1 MSGHKLV
8 ADRFLHLRTD
18 GKGKVKYKKRYFKN
32 DIIPDLD
39 EAEADRLLQIGA
51 VVLDEADEVEDEDE
65 ESDSTDTDD
74 STESTEVPE
83 DTGHEPVDYE
93 SLAYADLQVLAKER
107 DLSAGGSKEDLIVRL
122 VDFDN
127 EHAEQK
133 HAE

>member
-65 ESDSTDTDD
+65 ESDST
-74 STESTEVPE
+74 ESTEVPE

-127 EHAEQK
+127 AR
-133 HAE
+133 